1 MPSGFKEEPLGHIVQ
16 ESVKPCQCTVFSFPR
31 PSPKK
36 IENLLSLS
44 NGLPDVNPSRTLFF
58 RHFLESHDE
67 FVIIANWRRASTPR
81 YHDDM
86 RILVVEDE
94 RKIAGFIR
102 QGLEENG
109 FGVEVCAN
117 GDDAFTLATTRP
129 YDAIVL
135 DIMLPGRDGLSI
147 LRGLRER
154 KNAVPVILVTAR
166 TELNERVDGLNLGAD
181 DYLTKPFYLEEL
193 VARLHAVVRR
203 AKSDAISL
211 LKVGDL
217 SVDLISRRVVCGG
230 REIEL
235 TAREFSLLERLMRS
249 PGRVFTRTQLLEHVW
264 GYDFDPETNLVD
276 VNIRRLRRK
285 IDDDATTPLIETV
298 RGVGYRIRKEG

>member
-1 MPSGFKEEPLGHIVQ
+1 
-16 ESVKPCQCTVFSFPR
+16 
-31 PSPKK
+31 
-36 IENLLSLS
+36 
-44 NGLPDVNPSRTLFF
+44 
-58 RHFLESHDE
+58 
-67 FVIIANWRRASTPR
+67 
-81 YHDDM
+81 M

-102 QGLEENG
+102 QGLEEHG

-117 GDDAFTLATTRP
+117 GDDAFALATTRT
-129 YDAIVL
+129 YDALVL

-147 LRGLRER
+147 TRGLRER
-154 KNAVPVILVTAR
+154 KNPVPMILTTAR
-166 TELNERVDGLNLGAD
+166 TELNERLDGLNLGAD
-181 DYLTKPFYLEEL
+181 DYLTKPFYIEEL

-203 AKSDAISL
+203 VKADALSL
-211 LKVGDL
+211 LQVGDL
-217 SVDLISRRVVCGG
+217 TVDLITRAVVRGG
-230 REIEL
+230 RAIDL

-285 IDDDATTPLIETV
+285 IDDDASAPLIETV
-298 RGVGYRIRKEG
+298 RGVGYRVRKEE